1 MAKMKKGIL
10 GAISGKI
17 GPVIGGIWKGI
28 PYLRQVPKKKTKNT
42 RNPAQIESRQ
52 KLRFMNELLVP
63 FHPYVSIG
71 FMHHAEHRTE
81 ISAAFSENYHKAV
94 VGSHPNYTVVY
105 HEFVISKGNLPMIE
119 DVTMELQAP
128 DVLKLNWSKNGIKN
142 TSFDDQVMLVI
153 YCPELHR
160 TDGFSGGVKRTEEQC
175 TFKFNPNMAGK
186 RLEVYVSISSLN
198 RKKIANSRYLGSI
211 R

>member
-1 MAKMKKGIL
+1 MAKIMKGIL

-28 PYLRQVPKKKTKNT
+28 PYVRQRPKKVKKTKS
-42 RNPAQIESRQ
+42 PAQIESRQ

-71 FMHHAEHRTE
+71 FLHHAEHRTE

-94 VGSHPNYTVVY
+94 IGSYPNYMVIY

-119 DVTMELQAP
+119 DVAMELQAP
-128 DVLKLNWSKNGIKN
+128 DVLKLSWSQNSIKG

-153 YCPELHR
+153 YCPELHK
-160 TDGFSGGVKRTEEQC
+160 TDGFTGGVKRRDTEC
-175 TFKFNPNMAGK
+175 TFKFNPKMVGK
-186 RLEVYVSISSLN
+186 KLEVFVSISSLN
-198 RKKIANSRYLGSI
+198 RKKIGNSKYVGSI
-211 R
+211 Q

>member
-1 MAKMKKGIL
+1 MAKINKGIL
-10 GAISGKI
+10 GAVSGKI

-28 PYLRQVPKKKTKNT
+28 PYVRPVPKTIKKSNT
-42 RNPAQIESRQ
+42 VAQIESRQ

-71 FMHHAEHRTE
+71 FIHDAKHRTE

-94 VGSHPNYTVVY
+94 VGKHPNYLVVY

-119 DVTMELQAP
+119 EVVMELQAP
-128 DVLKLNWSKNGIKN
+128 DVLKLTWLKNGIKN

-153 YCPELHR
+153 YCPELHK
-160 TDGFSGGVKRTEEQC
+160 TDGFSGGVKRADEQC
-175 TFKFNPNMAGK
+175 TFKFNPKMADK
-186 RLEVYVSISSLN
+186 RLEVFVSISSLN
-198 RKKIANSRYLGSI
+198 RKKIGNSQYLGSI
-211 R
+211 